1 MFGHVAERSMAF
13 GLYHLRCGWRFAR
26 PGDLCRVRISR
37 LAGHAK
43 FVEHTRTAE
52 AKELGEQERARL
64 IEQQQAFRSM
74 MDYSTDVAYGL
85 EPVTPATQEE

>member
-1 MFGHVAERSMAF
+1 MVYIIYGAVGVLL
-13 GLYHLRCGWRFAR
+13 GLAICAGCIYLGWR
-26 PGDLCRVRISR
+26 
-37 LAGHAK
+37 GHAK

-85 EPVTPATQEE
+85 EPVTPAEDEE

>member
-13 GLYHLRCGWRFAR
+13 GLYHLRCGVLLGLAICAGCVYLGWR
-26 PGDLCRVRISR
+26 
-37 LAGHAK
+37 GHAK

-74 MDYSTDVAYGL
+74 MDYSTDIAYGL
-85 EPVTPATQEE
+85 ESVTPAEDEE